1 MSDGWYSACL
11 GEAESFLDRF
21 QKQDRQV
28 VRVDSDFTAALVG
41 LLQAHAHM
49 NKAMMH
55 LAEAGMEFER
65 LGQ

>member
-1 MSDGWYSACL
+1 MDGWYGACL
-11 GEAESFLDRF
+11 AEAEAFLDRF
-21 QKQDRQV
+21 QGQSRQV
-28 VRVDSDFTAALVG
+28 VAIDSDFTAALVG

-55 LAEAGMEFER
+55 LAEAGMEFEK

>member
-1 MSDGWYSACL
+1 MDGWYSACL
-11 GEAESFLDRF
+11 AEAESFLDRF

-28 VRVDSDFTAALVG
+28 VRVESDFVAALVG

-65 LGQ
+65 LGK

>member
-1 MSDGWYSACL
+1 MDDWYSACL
-11 GEAESFLDRF
+11 AECEAFLDKF
-21 QKQDRQV
+21 QGQDRQV
-28 VRVDSDFTAALVG
+28 VRIDSDFVAALVG

-65 LGQ
+65 LGK